1 MVEPSHLPIAAGRR
15 RVIAASR
22 RRLML
27 SAFVLFCASPSRA
40 VPPVAEQVRIDRL
53 IDTVANQKGAK
64 FVRNGTVYAAADAAR
79 FMRGKLGSMGAR
91 VLTASEFIEQIA
103 TRSST
108 TGKLYTIQFADG
120 HTLPA
125 AEFLKEELR
134 RMDAAK

>member
-1 MVEPSHLPIAAGRR
+1 
-15 RVIAASR
+15 
-22 RRLML
+22 ML
-27 SAFVLFCASPSRA
+27 TALVLFCASSSRA
-40 VPPVAEQVRIDRL
+40 VPPVAEQARIDRL
-53 IDTVANQKGAK
+53 IDAVANQKGAK
-64 FVRNGTVYAAADAAR
+64 FVRNETVYSAADAAR
-79 FMRGKLGSMGAR
+79 FMRGKLRSMGAR

-125 AEFLKEELR
+125 GDFLKEELR